1 MGRSSKYCLLLISL
15 ISEINVRENLFAPL
29 TFFFFC
35 RLKQGMAKEHG
46 QAIFY
51 RDVVA
56 FPGDGEKVNNT

>member
-1 MGRSSKYCLLLISL
+1 MCSL
-15 ISEINVRENLFAPL
+15 DI
-29 TFFFFC
+29 FFFC

-56 FPGDGEKVNNT
+56 FPRDGEKVNNI